1 MKTVLITGASR
12 GIGKAIAIKFAKENY
27 RVLLCYKSND
37 AAAKETEE
45 EILSFGGACS
55 LYKAD
60 VSNEDDVKKMFSKI
74 DADGFNIDI
83 LINNAGIAL
92 FKLFTDTTK
101 EEWDNIFSV
110 NVTGAYLCSKYAL
123 SSMINK
129 KEGKII
135 NVSSMWG
142 QVGASCEVAYSASK
156 AALIGLT
163 KALAKEVAPCNIQV
177 NCISPGMINTE
188 MNSHLSKEDIEAI
201 REEIPLMKIGE
212 GEDIA
217 NTALFLASDS
227 ANYIT
232 GQVIAVNGGMVI

>member
-27 RVLLCYKSND
+27 RVLICYKSND
-37 AAAKETEE
+37 NAARETEN
-45 EILSFGGACS
+45 EILSFGGICS
-55 LYKAD
+55 LYKCD
-60 VSNEDDVKKMFSKI
+60 ISKEEDIKEMFSKI
-74 DADGFNIDI
+74 ESEGNNVDI

-101 EEWDNIFSV
+101 EEWDNIFST
-110 NVTGAYLCSKYAL
+110 NVTGAYLCSRYAL
-123 SSMINK
+123 SSMIRR

-135 NVSSMWG
+135 NISSMWG
-142 QVGASCEVAYSASK
+142 EVGASCEVAYSASK

-163 KALAKEVAPCNIQV
+163 KALAKELAPSNIQV

-188 MNSHLSKEDIEAI
+188 MNSHLSEEDIEAI

-217 NTALFLASDS
+217 NTALFLASDN

-232 GQVIAVNGGMVI
+232 GQIISVNGGMVI

>member
-27 RVLLCYKSND
+27 RVLICYKSND
-37 AAAKETEE
+37 NAARETEN
-45 EILSFGGACS
+45 EILSFGGICS
-55 LYKAD
+55 LYKCD
-60 VSNEDDVKKMFSKI
+60 ISKEEDIKEMFSKI
-74 DADGFNIDI
+74 ESEGNNVDV

-101 EEWDNIFSV
+101 EEWDNIFST
-110 NVTGAYLCSKYAL
+110 NVTGAYLCSRYAL
-123 SSMINK
+123 SSMIRR

-135 NVSSMWG
+135 NISSMWG
-142 QVGASCEVAYSASK
+142 EVGASCEVAYSASK

-163 KALAKEVAPCNIQV
+163 KALAKELAPSNIQV

-188 MNSHLSKEDIEAI
+188 MNSHLSEEDIEAI

-217 NTALFLASDS
+217 NTALFLASDN

-232 GQVIAVNGGMVI
+232 GQIISVNGGMVI

>member
-27 RVLLCYKSND
+27 RVLICYKSND
-37 AAAKETEE
+37 NAARETEN
-45 EILSFGGACS
+45 EILSFGGNCS
-55 LYKAD
+55 LYKCD
-60 VSNEDDVKKMFSKI
+60 ISKEEDIKEMFSKI
-74 DADGFNIDI
+74 ESEGNNVDV

-101 EEWDNIFSV
+101 EEWDNIFST

-123 SSMINK
+123 SSMIRK

-135 NVSSMWG
+135 NISSMWG
-142 QVGASCEVAYSASK
+142 EVGASCEVAYSASK

-163 KALAKEVAPCNIQV
+163 KALAKELAPSNIQV

-188 MNSHLSKEDIEAI
+188 MNSHLSEEDIEAI

-217 NTALFLASDS
+217 NTALFLASDN

-232 GQVIAVNGGMVI
+232 GQIISVNGGMVI